1 MDIKKNFKQAAGE
14 LFGAN
19 GKGEHEMQGEQIMQD
34 EKKEENLR
42 TKFTQISA
50 MSEEH
55 RVAYVSVLA
64 EDISIEGTIRAKGDV
79 ELCGTLKGDLITEGD
94 IHVKG
99 KVTGNL
105 NGKNIDLLAGNVFG
119 NISAQKDIHLDHQ
132 SLVIGNI
139 SADNVE
145 AGGRIKGDLKIKS
158 KTRLVSGV
166 MLVGNVKTDAI
177 SLEEGARISGSIEMN
192 CEGEGGFPHG
202 EDMVKLFEQKD
213 APPKL

>member
-1 MDIKKNFKQAAGE
+1 MLKTVKKC
-14 LFGAN
+14 
-19 GKGEHEMQGEQIMQD
+19 
-34 EKKEENLR
+34 KKYL
-42 TKFTQISA
+42 KF
-50 MSEEH
+50 
-55 RVAYVSVLA
+55 
-64 EDISIEGTIRAKGDV
+64 
-79 ELCGTLKGDLITEGD
+79 
-94 IHVKG
+94 HVKG

-105 NGKNIDLLAGNVFG
+105 NGKNIELLAGNVFG

-139 SADNVE
+139 SAENVE

-202 EDMVKLFEQKD
+202 AGGWAARGYYSWPYPAGGATCGERAGNA
-213 APPKL
+213 APAGSN

>member
-19 GKGEHEMQGEQIMQD
+19 GKDGYDGQMARAEQD
-34 EKKEENLR
+34 ESGEDAMR
-42 TKFTQISA
+42 TKFTPISA
-50 MSEEH
+50 MNGAHS
-55 RVAYVSVLA
+55 VAHVSILA
-64 EDISIEGTIRAKGDV
+64 EDISIEGTIRAQGDV
-79 ELCGTLKGDLITEGD
+79 ELCGTLKGDLLTEGD

-105 NGKNIDLLAGNVFG
+105 NGKNIDLIAGNVFG
-119 NISAQKDIHLDHQ
+119 NVSAQKDIHLDRQ

-139 SADNVE
+139 NAENVE
-145 AGGRIKGDLKIKS
+145 AGGRIKGDLKIKN
-158 KTRLVSGV
+158 KTRLVKGV

-177 SLEEGARISGSIEMN
+177 SLEEGARISGSVEMN

-202 EDMVKLFEQKD
+202 EDLTKVFEQND
-213 APPKL
+213 TPPQI

>member
-19 GKGEHEMQGEQIMQD
+19 GKEEYEAKGEHIMQGEKM
-34 EKKEENLR
+34 EENSH
-42 TKFTQISA
+42 TKFTPISV
-50 MSEEH
+50 MNEEH
-55 RVAYVSVLA
+55 RVADVSILA
-64 EDISIEGTIRAKGDV
+64 EDFSIEGTIRAKGDV

-105 NGKNIDLLAGNVFG
+105 NGKNIELLAGNVFG

-202 EDMVKLFEQKD
+202 EDMAKLFEQKD
-213 APPKL
+213 EPPKL

>member
-19 GKGEHEMQGEQIMQD
+19 GKEEGETQDENIMQGEK
-34 EKKEENLR
+34 EKENPR
-42 TKFTQISA
+42 TKFTPISV
-50 MSEEH
+50 MGEEH
-55 RVAYVSVLA
+55 HVAHVSVLA
-64 EDISIEGTIRAKGDV
+64 EDLSIEGTIRAKGDV
-79 ELCGTLKGDLITEGD
+79 ELCGNLKGDLFTEGD

-105 NGKNIDLLAGNVFG
+105 NGKNIELLSGNVFG
-119 NISAQKDIHLDHQ
+119 DISAQKDIHLDRQ

-139 SADNVE
+139 NAENVE
-145 AGGRIKGDLKIKS
+145 AGGRIKGDLKIKK

-192 CEGEGGFPHG
+192 CEGEGGFPRG
-202 EDMVKLFEQKD
+202 EDMAKLFEQKD

>member
-19 GKGEHEMQGEQIMQD
+19 GKEEEHILQGE
-34 EKKEENLR
+34 KGEENPH
-42 TKFTQISA
+42 TKFTPVSA
-50 MSEEH
+50 MSEENH
-55 RVAYVSVLA
+55 VAHVSILA
-64 EDISIEGTIRAKGDV
+64 EDFSIEGTIRAKGDV
-79 ELCGTLKGDLITEGD
+79 ELRGTLKGDLITEGD

-105 NGKNIDLLAGNVFG
+105 NGKNIELLAGNVFG

-139 SADNVE
+139 SAENVE

-202 EDMVKLFEQKD
+202 EDMTKLFEQKD
-213 APPKL
+213 EPPKL

>member
-19 GKGEHEMQGEQIMQD
+19 GKEEYAGQS
-34 EKKEENLR
+34 ENLKLDENGEESTR
-42 TKFTQISA
+42 TKFTPVSV
-50 MSEEH
+50 MGGGHSVT
-55 RVAYVSVLA
+55 RVSVLA

-105 NGKNIDLLAGNVFG
+105 NGKNIDLLSGNVFG
-119 NISAQKDIHLDHQ
+119 NITAQKDIQLDHD

-139 SADNVE
+139 NAENVE
-145 AGGRIKGDLKIKS
+145 AGGRIKGDLKIKN
-158 KTRLVSGV
+158 KTQLVSGV

-177 SLEEGARISGSIEMN
+177 SLEEGAKISGNIEMN
-192 CEGEGGFPHG
+192 CEGDGGFPHG
-202 EDMVKLFEQKD
+202 EDLTKVFDQKD
-213 APPKL
+213 APPQI